1 MKKILFVTTRCPY
14 SKHFSG
20 DRLRSSEILKFLS
33 KKNRVDLIYS
43 DVKKNNITTKI
54 KHKGKVIFFP
64 RNFFLSIFNTI
75 KSVFKLEP
83 LQNGFFFSNDVKK
96 YIEVNKHK
104 YEVIICHLI
113 RSAQYLPKDF
123 KGQKI
128 LEMTDLYSENYNQT
142 IKKMSFFNI
151 LYYLYFIEMILVKHY
166 EIYCG
171 KIFNKIVL
179 VSKKDIFKNK
189 KKNIV
194 LIQNGTRREKNL
206 YKYKKNNR
214 KILFIGNIK
223 YLPNKY
229 ACYNF
234 SKNILPIINKK
245 EPKIEFHI
253 VGQINIVD
261 KLILSKNK
269 NTFVHGTVNNLK
281 PLIKNTI
288 CGLSNLKIATGF
300 QNKILTY
307 MSYGL
312 PVVSSVE
319 SFNSSLFLKKNYN
332 ILVYRSDLDLINS
345 IYTLQINNK
354 IAQKISSNG
363 FSTINNNLS
372 WNISLSKYE
381 KII

>member
-1 MKKILFVTTRCPY
+1 
-14 SKHFSG
+14 
-20 DRLRSSEILKFLS
+20 
-33 KKNRVDLIYS
+33 
-43 DVKKNNITTKI
+43 
-54 KHKGKVIFFP
+54 
-64 RNFFLSIFNTI
+64 
-75 KSVFKLEP
+75 
-83 LQNGFFFSNDVKK
+83 
-96 YIEVNKHK
+96 
-104 YEVIICHLI
+104 
-113 RSAQYLPKDF
+113 
-123 KGQKI
+123 
-128 LEMTDLYSENYNQT
+128 
-142 IKKMSFFNI
+142 
-151 LYYLYFIEMILVKHY
+151 MILVKHY